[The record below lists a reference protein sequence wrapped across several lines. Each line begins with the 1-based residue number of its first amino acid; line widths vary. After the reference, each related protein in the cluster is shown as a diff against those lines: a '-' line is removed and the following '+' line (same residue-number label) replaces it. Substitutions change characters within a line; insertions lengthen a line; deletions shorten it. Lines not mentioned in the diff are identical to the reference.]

1 MSFSLNKQAAAGRPE
16 SEGQTFLTQAKAR
29 HAELFRNML
38 EHSEEYSSVETYTQA
53 VEQAAWKLT
62 ELLTKDSWRNGIAR
76 GQGRNQARP

>member
-1 MSFSLNKQAAAGRPE
+1 MSFSLNKQAAVARPE
-16 SEGQTFLTQAKAR
+16 SEGQKFLTQAKAR

-76 GQGRNQARP
+76 GHGRNQARP